1 MNSSLRFAL
10 ECASVLLLVAGC
22 GGTDGGQK
30 TLEAGKQAYEL
41 RDLGKAAK
49 CFEKSVLQAPDNVD
63 ALVYLARVRLE
74 LGELPAAK
82 ERIAQAA
89 ALAPDDSDVKL
100 IAAQVAWHEK
110 DYAAARKCFSEV
122 ADNAAFS
129 PSVRADGWAGVGV
142 VEMTCNNRHL
152 SRIAFLRAIQ
162 LDHRNASARYHLALL
177 YRDAF
182 DYKKHALEQ
191 MEIFQRL
198 EVSASPRVQR
208 VQRSVIPDLK
218 ESIAR
223 SETER
228 PGVSK
233 RNSGACAGLLVKA
246 EQAVKKGNHKS
257 ARQFYQEALAADPLS
272 YPAALGLAKAWLKTD
287 TTQSGQMKAF
297 ESYKTACTLN
307 ESAIS
312 TYLATGALA
321 AKLGLHAQAVEIYSR
336 ALAASPNSIDAVD
349 GLIRALHKVGGKQ
362 KIADAY
368 QAYRDSLPK
377 AKRK

>member
-1 MNSSLRFAL
+1 MNSSLRSAL

-22 GGTDGGQK
+22 GPKDGSADY
-30 TLEAGKQAYEL
+30 EAGLKAYEL
-41 RDLGKAAK
+41 HDFAKAGKL
-49 CFEKSVLQAPDNVD
+49 FEKSVAMAPTNID
-63 ALVYLARVRLE
+63 ALVCLARVQLE
-74 LGELPAAK
+74 QGELTAAK
-82 ERIAQAA
+82 KHVEQAA
-89 ALAPDDSDVKL
+89 ELAPGECDILL
-100 IAAQVAWHEK
+100 IRAQIAWHAK
-110 DYAAARKCFSEV
+110 DYAAARKNFSEV
-122 ADNAAFS
+122 ASNTKFD

-162 LDHRNASARYHLALL
+162 LDRRNASARYHLALL

-182 DYKKHALEQ
+182 DYKKLALEQ

-208 VQRSVIPDLK
+208 VQRTVIPALK
-218 ESIAR
+218 ESITRA
-223 SETER
+223 EAER
-228 PGVSK
+228 PGVAK
-233 RNSGACAGLLVKA
+233 RNSGSCAALLAKA
-246 EQAVKKGNHKS
+246 EAAVKKGNHKS
-257 ARQFYQEALAADPLS
+257 ARQLYQEALSADPLS
-272 YPAALGLAKAWLKTD
+272 YPAALGLAKAWQKTD

-312 TYLATGALA
+312 TYLTAGALA

-336 ALAASPNSIDAVD
+336 ALAASPNSIDAAD
-349 GLIRALHKVGGKQ
+349 GLIRALRKAGGQQ
-362 KIADAY
+362 KAADAY